1 MRYLVDTN
9 IWIYYLKTAGSA
21 VEARLRRTPASDV
34 AVCSIVWAELLHGA
48 RKYGK
53 ADERIAKIEQALAPY
68 TSLPFDDVAAQHY
81 ADIRHGLETR
91 GEIIGPYDL
100 LIGAIAR
107 ANRLTLVSNNAEFKR
122 IPELAVEDWS
132 AIG

>member
-100 LIGAIAR
+100 LIGQ
-107 ANRLTLVSNNAEFKR
+107 SH
-122 IPELAVEDWS
+122 EL
-132 AIG
+132 IG